1 MKRGQRLRLLACV
14 LGLLSSGLGLAAAR
28 AEAPPA
34 IASKTFT
41 ESVILAELLRVAA
54 AEQGLDVTHRDQLGG
69 SRICFEALQR
79 GDIVAYP
86 EYTGTLIYELLGYD
100 AAAPPSHETLEADLA
115 DRGLVLAPPIGF
127 DNTYAIGVR
136 RALAERLGLERI
148 SDLAAHPELRWGVS
162 NEFLERGDGYPGLA
176 RRYGLAP
183 EWIRGMEH
191 DLAYRALV
199 DDAIQVIDL
208 YSTDADIEYYDLV
221 ALEDDR
227 DYFPSYEAVWL
238 RRADL
243 ETQDPQLVDVI
254 ESFSGRIDA
263 PAMIGMNARA
273 KIDGLS
279 EEAVAREFL
288 GVAPAEQQAGAIQ
301 RIAQRTV
308 EHLTLVAIS
317 LGAAILVALPLGIQ
331 AARSPRMG
339 QVVLATTGVLQTM
352 PSLALFVLLIPIFGI
367 GAAPAIAALFLYS
380 LLPIVRNTHAGLV
393 DIPRPL
399 RESAIAMGLPEGAR
413 LRLIELPLARRSI
426 LAGIKTAAVI
436 NVGTATLGALIGA
449 GGYGQPILTGIRR
462 DDFGLI
468 LEGAVPAAV
477 LALLVQAFFD
487 AIERAFTPRGMR

>member
-1 MKRGQRLRLLACV
+1 MTVFVRRCGLVLGA
-14 LGLLSSGLGLAAAR
+14 LGLLLFGDAR
-28 AEAPPA
+28 AEAPLA
-34 IASKTFT
+34 VASKTFT
-41 ESVILAELLRVAA
+41 ESVVLSELVRVAA
-54 AEQGLDVTHRDQLGG
+54 AEAGIEVEHRAQLGG

-79 GDIVAYP
+79 GDIDAYP
-86 EYTGTLIYELLGYD
+86 EYTGTLVYELLGHD
-100 AAAPPSHETLEADLA
+100 PASPPTPAALEAELGALGLELA
-115 DRGLVLAPPIGF
+115 RPIGF

-136 RALAERLGLERI
+136 RELAERLDLARI

-162 NEFLERGDGYPGLA
+162 NEFLDRQDGFPGLA
-176 RRYGLAP
+176 SRYGLAP
-183 EWIRGMEH
+183 DWVRGMEH
-191 DLAYRALV
+191 ELAYRALV
-199 DDAIQVIDL
+199 EDAIQVIDL
-208 YSTDADIEYYDLV
+208 YSTDADIAYYDLV

-227 DYFPSYEAVWL
+227 GYFPSYEAVWL
-238 RRADL
+238 RRRDL
-243 ETQDPQLVDVI
+243 AERAPELVRVI
-254 ESFSGRIDA
+254 DSFSGRIDA
-263 PAMIGMNARA
+263 AEMIRMNARA

-279 EEAVAREFL
+279 EGAVAREFL
-288 GVAPAEQQAGAIQ
+288 GLAPSGTEDGPAR
-301 RIAQRTV
+301 RIAQRTF
-308 EHLTLVAIS
+308 EHLALVAIS

-339 QVVLATTGVLQTM
+339 QVVLAVTGVLQTM
-352 PSLALFVLLIPIFGI
+352 PSLALFVLLIPLFGI
-367 GAAPAIAALFLYS
+367 GAKPAIAALFLYS

-399 RESAIAMGLPEGAR
+399 RESAIALGLPERAR
-413 LRLIELPLARRSI
+413 LRLVELPLATRSI

-477 LALLVQAFFD
+477 LALAAQAAFD